1 MIQRRYISP
10 AMRQK
15 ANDFLHWRQANGG
28 AVQWDRGG
36 AAARRRNK
44 ERRDEIA
51 TTGYV
56 PIDRLLSHGGAHG

>member
-1 MIQRRYISP
+1 MREHISP

-28 AVQWDRGG
+28 AVRWDRGG
-36 AAARRRNK
+36 AAARRRNR

-51 TTGYV
+51 ATGFV
-56 PIDRLLSHGGAHG
+56 PTDTILMREGAMA

>member
-28 AVQWDRGG
+28 AVRWDRGG
-36 AAARRRNK
+36 AKARRRNRD
-44 ERRDEIA
+44 RRDEINSTGLVPTD
-51 TTGYV
+51 TT
-56 PIDRLLSHGGAHG
+56 LMSEGALE